1 MRNKLAKH
9 VADISRC
16 PRQVRDPH
24 VEPRN
29 GGLSPENPSQ
39 VGTRVVNIFNMVNI
53 VIRIIIF
60 IMVGCPLK
68 TLHRWGQEV
77 LSLSYGHH
85 FHQNH
90 CCHGRL
96 ASQNPSY
103 NTFTIK
109 KVPIQQCLNIL
120 LLLITRVCT
129 AAQPKTGSLAPLQ
142 KPREES
148 LLAWLHVIHPGLFTS
163 R

>member
-1 MRNKLAKH
+1 MSKMPFFVNKMQQCKDKTMRNKLAKH

-77 LSLSYGHH
+77 LSLSIWSS
-85 FHQNH
+85 F
-90 CCHGRL
+90 
-96 ASQNPSY
+96 SS
-103 NTFTIK
+103 
-109 KVPIQQCLNIL
+109 
-120 LLLITRVCT
+120 
-129 AAQPKTGSLAPLQ
+129 
-142 KPREES
+142 ES
-148 LLAWLHVIHPGLFTS
+148 LLSW
-163 R
+163 